1 VFRDF
6 AEEVGT
12 RGGQLAPEKH
22 EIPEPEQGIM
32 ASVPQTFSPH
42 WHALRSEKF
51 DPVSLWERLG
61 EDWELLT
68 ELVEI
73 LVVEGPAMLDN
84 INLAINEN
92 DAEAL
97 SKAAH
102 RLKGSVLQFSAV
114 TASARAAELEM
125 LGRKN
130 SLTGAPELFKNL
142 QFEVGWLIKT
152 LKTMLASGP
161 V

>member
-1 VFRDF
+1 
-6 AEEVGT
+6 
-12 RGGQLAPEKH
+12 
-22 EIPEPEQGIM
+22 M
-32 ASVPQTFSPH
+32 ASVPQTFSPD

-61 EDWELLT
+61 EDMELLT

-73 LVVEGPAMLDN
+73 LEQEGPAMLGQ
-84 INLAINEN
+84 INSAIEGN

-102 RLKGSVLQFSAV
+102 RLKGSVLQFSAT
-114 TASARAAELEM
+114 TASAKAAELETM
-125 LGRKN
+125 GRKN
-130 SLTGAPELFKNL
+130 SFTGAHELFQQL

-152 LKTMLASGP
+152 LQAMLASGP
-161 V
+161 A